1 MMCSV
6 QPVVCMV
13 ICSWCCLLFV
23 PRGLCRKVLSLL
35 VAMSSPK
42 MMENADTMSAFS
54 CSPVSFEVLD
64 MRSSA
69 YALSLLGVS
78 VSSDLRM

>member
-1 MMCSV
+1 M
-6 QPVVCMV
+6 
-13 ICSWCCLLFV
+13 
-23 PRGLCRKVLSLL
+23 CRKVLSLL

-42 MMENADTMSAFS
+42 MMENADTISAFI

-69 YALSLLGVS
+69 YAISLDGVS
-78 VSSDLRM
+78 VSSGLRI